1 MVLYSSVTSARI
13 HPFRSIINV
22 LQCICKSCSRILLKP
37 EVAAS
42 YREKIK
48 AKELP
53 YLSKKNVR
61 KKLVEL
67 CKKVST
73 CHHCGQLNGVV
84 KKCGLL
90 KISHE
95 KFRNQKKTSEVV
107 LKKLAEYDDV
117 IENNKELQSMLA
129 SGLIHILNPLEVL
142 NLFEHIPDEDIPL
155 LLMDKDAARP
165 SFMILQVRST
175 KHRISS

>member
-1 MVLYSSVTSARI
+1 M
-13 HPFRSIINV
+13 
-22 LQCICKSCSRILLKP
+22 
-37 EVAAS
+37 AAS
-42 YREKIK
+42 YREKIR
-48 AKELP
+48 AREIP
-53 YLSKKNVR
+53 YLTKKNLR
-61 KKLVEL
+61 KKIVEL

-73 CHHCGQLNGVV
+73 CHHCGDLNGVV

-117 IENNKELQSMLA
+117 VENNKELQSMLA

-142 NLFEHIPDEDIPL
+142 NLFERIPDEDIPL
-155 LLMDKDAARP
+155 LLMDKRAARP
-165 SFMILQVRST
+165 SFMILQVTNVNNSST
-175 KHRISS
+175 QLIIYWSFLCHLILPIQPTHSGVACS